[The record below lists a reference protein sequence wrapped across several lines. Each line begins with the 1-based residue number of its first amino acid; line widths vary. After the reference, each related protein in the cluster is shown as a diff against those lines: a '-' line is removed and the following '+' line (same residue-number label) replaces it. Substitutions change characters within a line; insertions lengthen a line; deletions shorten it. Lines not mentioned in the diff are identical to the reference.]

1 MIDVLTEKSKQVR
14 TKKKMWSFPVWQTII
29 LYVLISPVLVVSH
42 KGDRDEYET
51 TYACEGRDLRVS
63 CNGGKHIRLVR
74 ANYGRFSVSICNDKG
89 VVDWSVSCM
98 SYWSFPIMKD
108 RCSHKSSCSIYVS
121 SNTFGGDPCPGTVKY
136 LEVQYYCIPPN
147 SLTGSSTADRSDEI
161 MPAFTTSILL
171 PSNDTYVK
179 PGKNT
184 PTNIVNGSHVNSTL
198 FTSTTSGVFHTS
210 PRARTS
216 TTTTTTPSPST
227 TSTTVATTQVLSP
240 NLKSNVYQDYID
252 ESDVKKLTQQFTSP
266 IPFTPHKMCPPIFS
280 RNVRWNWTLAGET
293 AVQKCPGGATG
304 LARWK
309 CSKETVR
316 WTPEALK
323 LNECKS
329 VWVDNLRE
337 RMQGGDSITSITS
350 EMALMTLTKVLFS
363 KDVSHVATI
372 IKQTLSRAVDSMEN
386 FLDRWHRRQ
395 VFKELLESIV
405 ETVSNL
411 LSDKQN
417 KAWQDLTSSERRQVT
432 SDLLQGLEEGALLL
446 SESLVQESNFL
457 LAKENV
463 LMLVQAVDVRKTQTL
478 VFPLSSHVRGSN
490 WARAE
495 DSLHVPAQSL
505 IEYSNQGLARVV
517 LRLYNKVDELLKPG
531 AGFQSHVT
539 QVQDVTNVTWVINS
553 RVVAVS
559 VGRRRKVRLLEP
571 VQIRFKHIQE
581 ENVTNPQCVFWD
593 ITLREWS
600 REGCWT
606 VQSNTSH
613 TSCACNHLTN
623 FALLM
628 EVKPVQPLTPK
639 HLTLQLV
646 TSLGCAICV
655 KFLLITSVSLYV
667 LRKSHTDRTTIQKNT
682 CFCLLVAELVFA
694 AGINQTHLRVLCG
707 FVAGLLH
714 YFFLS
719 VVAWMFLEGFHLY
732 VLLIEVYDCEKSR
745 ARWYYAIAYG
755 IPTVIVAVSA
765 IIDIQSYGTS
775 EYCWLRSDNYFV
787 FSFVGPA
794 AGILFGCTVFLCI
807 ATCITCHHTNI
818 PTIIKCKEESKLKK
832 IRIWIRWTIVM
843 LCLLGLTWTSGF
855 LYVNQ
860 GTDFLAYIFT
870 VLNCILGL
878 FMFVFYCLQNEQVQE
893 DLSKFLERYEW
904 LPKCFVR
911 TKPREQPRDE
921 LSGRVTI
928 PTNLQPS
935 QHSIPHHLRT
945 TQAQNCFT
953 SPKFTTQDH
962 LSTSIVSNQ
971 EDDTLQTPL
980 PIIGSLRKSR
990 HRDNG
995 MTSQTRTSPSV
1006 LRTSSSGRYGFVA
1019 NQHQPGVG
1027 DDEGH
1032 QLFQV
1037 IPCNRRSVC
1046 GPYSDSSGVYSVFA
1060 DHIYESI
1067 EDDVR
1072 GTSTRANCDHRSSM
1086 VKQFSPAENYYG
1098 DHSDLSQHS
1107 SSSGYDQ
1114 RPLLVTSVPE
1124 KPHPTTSNQLVYGMN
1139 LTHDNYSLTST
1150 PEFPRQQQRERIH
1163 DSVRRIPNCDKISN
1177 VHMLDTASPKLFH
1190 ESNMDTCGNQNQ
1202 LISDMDSEDWTPV
1215 LSGLLRSP
1223 PDNVVMAILDGE
1235 KVVNRLHTDVG
1246 NVEDTR
1252 DQPLHKLST
1261 YC

>member
-1 MIDVLTEKSKQVR
+1 MA
-14 TKKKMWSFPVWQTII
+14 QTT
-29 LYVLISPVLVVSH
+29 PAGRDWGGRRCH
-42 KGDRDEYET
+42 RDEYET

-136 LEVQYYCIPPN
+136 LEVQYYCISPN
-147 SLTGSSTADRSDEI
+147 SFTGSSTADRSDEI
-161 MPAFTTSILL
+161 IPAFTTSILL

-179 PGKNT
+179 PGKNP

-198 FTSTTSGVFHTS
+198 FSSTASGVFHTS
-210 PRARTS
+210 PRTS
-216 TTTTTTPSPST
+216 TTTTTTPST
-227 TSTTVATTQVLSP
+227 TSTTIATTQVLSP
-240 NLKSNVYQDYID
+240 NLKNNVYQDYTD
-252 ESDVKKLTQQFTSP
+252 ESDVKKLTQEFTSP

-280 RNVRWNWTLAGET
+280 RDVRWNWTLAGET

-304 LARWK
+304 LARWE
-309 CSKETVR
+309 CSKDTVR
-316 WTPEALK
+316 WTPDAPK
-323 LNECKS
+323 LSGCKS

-417 KAWQDLTSSERRQVT
+417 EAWQDLTSSERRQVT
-432 SDLLQGLEEGALLL
+432 SGLLQGLEEGALLL

-457 LAKENV
+457 LAKENI

-478 VFPLSSHVRGSN
+478 VFPLPSHVRGSN

-495 DSLHVPAQSL
+495 DSLHLPVQSL
-505 IEYSNQGLARVV
+505 IEYSNQGLARIV
-517 LRLYNKVDELLKPG
+517 LRIYNKVDELLKPE

-539 QVQDVTNVTWVINS
+539 QVQDTTNVTWVINS
-553 RVVAVS
+553 RVVAIT
-559 VGRRRKVRLLEP
+559 VGRRRRLRLLEP

-593 ITLREWS
+593 IMLREWS
-600 REGCWT
+600 KEGCWT

-628 EVKPVQPLTPK
+628 EVKPVQPLSSK
-639 HLTLQLV
+639 HFTLQLV

-655 KFLLITSVSLYV
+655 KFLLITAVSLYV
-667 LRKSHTDRTTIQKNT
+667 LRKSQTDRTTIQKNT
-682 CFCLLVAELVFA
+682 CFCLLVAELIFA

-707 FVAGLLH
+707 FVAGILH
-714 YFFLS
+714 YFFLA
-719 VVAWMFLEGFHLY
+719 VVVWMFLEGFHLY
-732 VLLIEVYDCEKSR
+732 VLLIEVYDSEKSR
-745 ARWYYAIAYG
+745 ARWYYAMAYG

-765 IIDIQSYGTS
+765 IIDLQSYGTS
-775 EYCWLRSDNYFV
+775 EYCWLRSDNYFI

-818 PTIIKCKEESKLKK
+818 PTIIKCKEASKLSK
-832 IRIWIRWTIVM
+832 IKIWIRWTIVM

-878 FMFVFYCLQNEQVQE
+878 FIFVFYCLQNEQ
-893 DLSKFLERYEW
+893 
-904 LPKCFVR
+904 
-911 TKPREQPRDE
+911 
-921 LSGRVTI
+921 I
-928 PTNLQPS
+928 P
-935 QHSIPHHLRT
+935 QHLKT

-971 EDDTLQTPL
+971 GDDTFQTPL
-980 PIIGSLRKSR
+980 PIIGSLRRTR
-990 HRDNG
+990 HKDSG

-1006 LRTSSSGRYGFVA
+1006 SRTSSPNRYGFVA

-1027 DDEGH
+1027 DDGGH

-1072 GTSTRANCDHRSSM
+1072 GSSTRSDCDHRPSM
-1086 VKQFSPAENYYG
+1086 VKQSPPAENYYG

-1114 RPLLVTSVPE
+1114 RPLLVTSIPE

-1150 PEFPRQQQRERIH
+1150 PEFPRQQQRDRIH
-1163 DSVRRIPNCDKISN
+1163 GSVRRNPNCDKIPN
-1177 VHMLDTASPKLFH
+1177 VHMLNTASPKLIH
-1190 ESNMDTCGNQNQ
+1190 ESTIDTCGNQNQ
-1202 LISDMDSEDWTPV
+1202 LISNIDPEDWTPV
-1215 LSGLLRSP
+1215 LPDLLRSP

-1246 NVEDTR
+1246 NAEDTR
-1252 DQPLHKLST
+1252 DQSFHKLST